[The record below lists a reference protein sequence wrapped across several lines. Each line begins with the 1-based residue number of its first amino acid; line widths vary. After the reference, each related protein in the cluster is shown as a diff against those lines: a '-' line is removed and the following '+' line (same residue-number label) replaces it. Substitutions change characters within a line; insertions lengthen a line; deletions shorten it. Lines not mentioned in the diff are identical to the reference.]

1 MKNKRKVEDILHS
14 VSDDEI
20 EKITS
25 EYPDADKKK
34 MNAIYNEVERRVQ
47 TGNDDF
53 SGDSVSGVERY
64 NRNIVVRRTATIAA
78 CLAFVAAGTGTIYAL
93 SRSSKTVSDSNYA
106 ATETISTDTSN
117 TEALNSQLKEEMT
130 KVQQNIE
137 DTSTGNNDA

>member
-14 VSDDEI
+14 VSDDEM

-34 MNAIYNEVERRVQ
+34 MNAIYREIERRVE

-64 NRNIVVRRTATIAA
+64 NRNIVVRRAAVQKLSATPIT
-78 CLAFVAAGTGTIYAL
+78 L
-93 SRSSKTVSDSNYA
+93 
-106 ATETISTDTSN
+106 
-117 TEALNSQLKEEMT
+117 QLKLSAPIPQT
-130 KVQQNIE
+130 PKP
-137 DTSTGNNDA
+137 STAS